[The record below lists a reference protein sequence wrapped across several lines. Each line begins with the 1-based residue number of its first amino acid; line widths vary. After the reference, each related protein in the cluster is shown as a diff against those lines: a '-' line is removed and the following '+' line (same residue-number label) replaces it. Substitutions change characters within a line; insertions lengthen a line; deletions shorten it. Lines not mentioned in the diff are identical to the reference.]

1 MYGLQVVERDPD
13 CTLFEF
19 DIEEFVCLKRLEQ
32 LVAMELSAQRC
43 RDLLQTNTVMRLNI
57 LE

>member
-13 CTLFEF
+13 CTIFEF

-32 LVAMELSAQRC
+32 LVAIELTPQKC
-43 RDLLQTNTVMRLNI
+43 
-57 LE
+57 